1 MTSSRPA
8 RGYVLPPYGKATPRG
23 RIVLDR
29 HVEAAKIVGQPI
41 TKAVLPHPEAS
52 NFHLRACA
60 CNWLDRHVAGPRPV
74 RNGHQRLLRQRKLG
88 RDRAHS
94 DRLTAADTRAGNLSN
109 ACRAQGLL
117 SALQVRICGAHLVL
131 RQGHAHVCVAV
142 QELNG
147 NKAAELCR
155 VSPLMQ
161 RKWQP
166 CWQHQGGLQSV
177 ISLRGT
183 ENAHQSPLPHAVC
196 APEPRALSGKSRLC
210 RSGVPWVQG
219 CTAGRAGGGVYHPSS
234 ESHRT
239 SCVVLGRSPA
249 PVLENPLPGHVSG
262 WVQRSAHGTASGSQ
276 AHGQPRLKR
285 APGVSPP
292 KSKCRS
298 HSSAH

>member
-131 RQGHAHVCVAV
+131 RQGACPCLCSCAGAQRQQSGRALQSQPSHAKEVAA
-142 QELNG
+142 LLAAPG
-147 NKAAELCR
+147 WAAERHLPPRNRECPPVPTSPRRLCAR
-155 VSPLMQ
+155 
-161 RKWQP
+161 
-166 CWQHQGGLQSV
+166 
-177 ISLRGT
+177 
-183 ENAHQSPLPHAVC
+183 AAC
-196 APEPRALSGKSRLC
+196 AFRQLEALSKWSTLG
-210 RSGVPWVQG
+210 
-219 CTAGRAGGGVYHPSS
+219 AGLRCG
-234 ESHRT
+234 
-239 SCVVLGRSPA
+239 
-249 PVLENPLPGHVSG
+249 
-262 WVQRSAHGTASGSQ
+262 ASGRRGIPSVQ
-276 AHGQPRLKR
+276 
-285 APGVSPP
+285 
-292 KSKCRS
+292 
-298 HSSAH
+298 